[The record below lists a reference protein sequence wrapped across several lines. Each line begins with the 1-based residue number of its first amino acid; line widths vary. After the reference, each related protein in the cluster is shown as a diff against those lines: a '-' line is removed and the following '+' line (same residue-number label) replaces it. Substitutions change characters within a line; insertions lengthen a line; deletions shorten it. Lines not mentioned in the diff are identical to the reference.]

1 MFREEI
7 HQRRILY
14 RFHAVT
20 DAFRAQFANS
30 LPDAFRTGGFTGV
43 HRNVPARVT
52 RAVEVGQEQTARE
65 AQFITGKV
73 KRGDPIAVRQQRFQ
87 FLQAGGFA
95 EGPAH
100 DADQL
105 RLYAKGFAAFLHA
118 GNNGFHHASNRQLMR
133 HCHVTRRKTQ
143 FYVVQAIACGV
154 FDIFK
159 RDAATGV
166 EGS

>member
-1 MFREEI
+1 M
-7 HQRRILY
+7 
-14 RFHAVT
+14 A
-20 DAFRAQFANS
+20 DAFRTQFANG
-30 LPDAFRTGGFTGV
+30 LPDAFRTGSFSGV
-43 HRNVPARVT
+43 HRNVPACVT
-52 RAVEVGQEQTARE
+52 RAVEMGQEQAAGE

-87 FLQAGGFA
+87 LLQTRGLA

-105 RLYAKGFAAFLHA
+105 RLHAKGFTAFMYA
-118 GNNGFHHASNRQLMR
+118 SDDRFHHASNRQLMC
-133 HCHVTRRKTQ
+133 HCHVARRKTQ
-143 FYVVQAIACGV
+143 FYIVQAIARGV

-166 EGS
+166 EGR